1 MFIGFIS
8 INEIL
13 IFEIKTVSMKKIAF
27 IILTTFLTFSL
38 NSQIIESKEI
48 KSQVNSATIF
58 LNSAQVSRDKKVQ
71 LDKGIQFLKFVKL
84 SPFIDKN
91 SIQVQAKDIEI
102 QAVSFQKNYLKEGEK
117 SKQQVTLEN
126 KLKAVENKIDIE
138 TIALETVHEEIQ
150 FLKNNRSIRGN
161 QTLTVSA
168 LREAT
173 KFYGSQMK
181 IFKTS
186 ELKIKNNLNQ
196 FQEEKNRLNKQLNDL
211 SSDKR
216 FASGEILIKIKSNSI
231 KKVDLKL
238 TYNVSNV
245 SWYPSYDVRVSDISA
260 PLTLVYKANLKQ
272 NSKVDWTNVKLR
284 FSSSNPS
291 NSTKA
296 GKIIPYFLDYGTRP
310 PYYGNSIDEVSGY
323 VTNGNDPLPGA
334 NVTVKGT
341 TIGTSTDFDGK
352 YSIKIPENSN
362 QLEFSYLGYQK
373 SIKFINNEVINVT
386 LQEDYNSLDEVVV
399 VGYGSKKRSE
409 ISNSDQSRKA
419 RMSVSNIS
427 AIPTQEIINQ
437 TSFSFEIIE
446 PYTVESSNK
455 DFVVSMKV
463 FNCNANYTY
472 FSVPK
477 IEENAFLIASLND
490 WEQFNLLEAEAN
502 VYFENTFIGSTLID
516 PRTTTKSLSISLG
529 MDKNV
534 SVKRIKSKDFTTKQ
548 FIGSKK
554 EETRA
559 WDIIIKNNK
568 SQNIKMI
575 VLDQIPISSKEE
587 IKVTLDALFNGEL
600 NKETGE
606 VKWSFNL
613 PTKSIK
619 NLQLKYTVKYPKNRN
634 LILD

>member
-1 MFIGFIS
+1 
-8 INEIL
+8 
-13 IFEIKTVSMKKIAF
+13 MKKTAF
-27 IILTTFLTFSL
+27 IILTIFLTFSL
-38 NSQIIESKEI
+38 NSQVIESKEI

-58 LNSAQVSRDKKVQ
+58 LNSAQVSRDTKVQ
-71 LDKGIQFLKFVKL
+71 LEKGIQFLKFVKL

-91 SIQVQAKDIEI
+91 SIQVQAKDLEI

-138 TIALETVHEEIQ
+138 TIMLETVHEEIQ

-168 LREAT
+168 LKEAT

-196 FQEEKNRLNKQLNDL
+196 FQEEKNMLTKQLNDL
-211 SSDKR
+211 SYNKR

-245 SWYPSYDVRVSDISA
+245 SWFPSYDVRVSDVNA

-323 VTNGNDPLPGA
+323 VTDGNSPLPGA
-334 NVTVKGT
+334 SVTVKGT

-352 YSIKIPENSN
+352 YSIKIPENSTK
-362 QLEFSYLGYQK
+362 LEFSYLGYRTTER
-373 SIKFINNEVINVT
+373 SINRNILNVS
-386 LQEDYNSLDEVVV
+386 LQEDNTTLDEVVIV
-399 VGYGSKKRSE
+399 KY
-409 ISNSDQSRKA
+409 SNSRKKIKA
-419 RMSVSNIS
+419 KKDGAVKEMAVSNIS
-427 AIPTQEIINQ
+427 AIPTQEIMNQ
-437 TSFSFEIIE
+437 TSFSFEIIQ
-446 PYTVESSNK
+446 PYTVKSSNK
-455 DFVVSMKV
+455 DFVVSMKIYSS
-463 FNCNANYTY
+463 NANYTY

-534 SVKRIKSKDFTTKQ
+534 SIKRIKSKDFTTKQ

-600 NKETGE
+600 NKDTGE
-606 VKWSFNL
+606 VKWSFKL
-613 PTKSIK
+613 PTNSIK

-634 LILD
+634 LIID